1 MKGSQPQPVYLKDY
15 RQPDFWISKT
25 DLIFEL
31 AEDHALVTA
40 ELLVH
45 RNTVY
50 RNTVRG
56 NTAHHK
62 TTVQTTTTESGAT
75 LRLHGEQ
82 MELVSVALD
91 GTLLAAGSYQLDAE
105 SLTLND
111 VPDKCVLKIVTRLK
125 PQENFSLDGLY
136 KSSGMFCTQCE
147 AEGFRKITYYLDRPD
162 VMSEFTTKII
172 ADKASYPILLSN
184 GNPINSG
191 DLDHGR
197 HFVQWHDPFKKPA
210 YLFALV
216 AGNLFSLDD
225 RFTTMSG
232 REVRLRIFVEEKD
245 LDKCDHAMRSL
256 KNAMAWDEKV
266 YGREYDLDIF
276 MVVAVDD
283 FNMGAMENKGLN
295 IFNTSCVLAKPET
308 TTDAGFQRVEAV
320 VAHEYF
326 HNWSGNRVTCRD
338 WFQLSLKEGFTVF
351 RDAEFSADM
360 GSRTV
365 KRVEDV
371 GLLRTLQFAEDAGP
385 MAHPVQPDCYIEI
398 SNFYTLTIYEK
409 GEEVVRML
417 HTFLG
422 PELFRKG
429 SDLYFDRHDGQ
440 AVTIEDFVQA
450 MADASGRDFSQFMN
464 WYRQAGTPCLEID
477 SAYDANQQTFNLT
490 IKQTCP
496 PTPEAQTKEPF
507 HIPLAVG
514 LLGEAGAL
522 PLNLKG
528 QGPNTESSDNTHC
541 VLELAEPD
549 HTFVFEN
556 VIEEPVPS
564 LLRNF
569 SAPVKV
575 CYNYSRDDLVRLMS
589 LDSDGFCR
597 WDASQQLSV
606 QVIHDV
612 QKAQKQGLTP
622 ELDER
627 LVNAHCLILESVL
640 SKDAVLDKAMVAL
653 MLTLPSEMYLSE
665 LAETIDVGAIY
676 YARQWVRKALA
687 EALVE
692 PLKQI
697 YFVFNEVEAYSPDA
711 ESIAKRSLKNMALS
725 YLMLTDDGDI
735 HRACINQCEQGNN
748 MTDVMAALTA
758 LVDSEFASLN
768 NDRDRC
774 LADFY
779 DKWRHESLVVN
790 QWFAVQASCKLPG
803 GLVRVQKL
811 MQHPAFDIKNP
822 NKVRALI
829 STFSSLNTMNFH
841 EVSGVGYRFLADQIC
856 LLDSQNP
863 QLAAR
868 LLTPLIK
875 WRKYDVDRQQLMRL
889 ELERI
894 QQKIDLSK
902 DVYEVVSKSLV

>member
-1 MKGSQPQPVYLKDY
+1 MNAQQPQAIYLKDY
-15 RQPDFWISKT
+15 RQPDYWISRT
-25 DLIFEL
+25 DLVFDL
-31 AEDHALVTA
+31 AEDHTIVTA
-40 ELLVH
+40 AL
-45 RNTVY
+45 TVK
-50 RNTVRG
+50 RDPQTPAG
-56 NTAHHK
+56 TA
-62 TTVQTTTTESGAT
+62 

-82 MELVSVALD
+82 MELMSVTVDDKPLTPD
-91 GTLLAAGSYQLDAE
+91 DYQVDAE
-105 SLTLND
+105 SLTLAGL
-111 VPDKCVLKIVTRLK
+111 PERCVLTLVTRIK

-136 KSSGMFCTQCE
+136 KSSGKFCTQCE

-172 ADKASYPILLSN
+172 ADKATYPVLLSN
-184 GNPINSG
+184 GNPIDSG
-191 DLDHGR
+191 DLDDGR

-216 AGNLFSLDD
+216 AGDLVSLDD
-225 RFTTMSG
+225 HFVTMSG
-232 REVRLRIFVEEKD
+232 RDVLLRIFVEAKD
-245 LDKCDHAMRSL
+245 LDKCDYAMLSL

-276 MVVAVDD
+276 MIVAVDD

-385 MAHPVQPDCYIEI
+385 MAHPVQPDSYIEI

-417 HTFLG
+417 HTLLG

-450 MADASGRDFSQFMN
+450 MADVSGRDFSQFMN
-464 WYRQAGTPCLEID
+464 WYRQAGTPRLD
-477 SAYDANQQTFNLT
+477 VNSAYDADAQTFTLRV
-490 IKQTCP
+490 QQSCP
-496 PTPEAQTKEPF
+496 ATPECEQKRPF
-507 HIPLAVG
+507 LIPFAVG

-522 PLNLKG
+522 PLQIRG
-528 QGPNTESSDNTHC
+528 VPADPETDDNTHC
-541 VLELAEPD
+541 VLELTDPE
-549 HTFVFEN
+549 HEFVFEN
-556 VIEEPVPS
+556 VPEEPVPS

-569 SAPVKV
+569 SAPVKLH
-575 CYNYSRDDLVRLMS
+575 YNYHRDALVRLMVH
-589 LDSDGFCR
+589 DDDGFCR
-597 WDASQQLSV
+597 WDVSQQLGV
-606 QVIHDV
+606 AVIQDV
-612 QKAQKQGLTP
+612 QKAFASGDQPQ
-622 ELDER
+622 LDAR
-627 LVNAHCLILESVL
+627 LLDAQRTILEQAL
-640 SKDAVLDKAMVAL
+640 ANDQPHDKAMVAL
-653 MLTLPSEMYLSE
+653 LLALPSEMYLSE
-665 LAETIDVGAIY
+665 LAQEIDVDAIHH
-676 YARQWVRKALA
+676 ARQWVLCELA
-687 EALVE
+687 QGLAVPLEA
-692 PLKQI
+692 I
-697 YFVFNEVEAYSPDA
+697 YSACCDSGVYRTDA
-711 ESIAKRSLKNMALS
+711 ESMAKRSLKNVALS
-725 YLMLTDDGDI
+725 YLMLLDRPDV
-735 HRACINQCEQGNN
+735 HKLCITQFEDASN

-758 LVDSEFASLN
+758 LVNSQFPSLEEEKQ
-768 NDRDRC
+768 RC
-774 LADFY
+774 LAEFY
-779 DKWRHESLVVN
+779 ERWQHESLVVN
-790 QWFAVQASCKLPG
+790 QWFSVQASSRLPG
-803 GLVRVQKL
+803 GLERVKGL

-822 NKVRALI
+822 NKVRAVI
-829 STFSSLNTMNFH
+829 STFSNLNAVNFH
-841 EVSGVGYRFLADQIC
+841 VADGAGYRFLADQIC
-856 LLDSQNP
+856 ALDSQNP
-863 QLAAR
+863 QMAAR
-868 LLTPLIK
+868 LLTPLTK
-875 WRKYDVDRQQLMRL
+875 WRKYDINRRQLMRN

-894 QQKIDLSK
+894 RHKPDLSK